1 LQLLSLFLSKY
12 FQFDLKKITFGVL
25 TLAIAV
31 LDEIE
36 SVAAYVLEQAANDWK
51 L

>member
-1 LQLLSLFLSKY
+1 MNSAEKIIYQVNNGKLAMPAFKGR
-12 FQFDLKKITFGVL
+12 LKD
-25 TLAIAV
+25 
-31 LDEIE
+31 DEIE